1 MALGI
6 LGKKLGMTR
15 IFTEDGRWIV
25 VTVLEAGPCKVIQ
38 RKTKDIDGYE
48 AVQLGFGELKESKC
62 NKPQSGHFAK
72 SDIKPMRV
80 LRELRV
86 GGDSELSPGDELK
99 ADIFAAGD
107 RVDVI
112 GTSKGKGFAGAMKR
126 HNFGGGPGG
135 HGSHFHRAPG
145 SVGQS
150 ADPAKVY
157 KNKKLPGH
165 MGNRKITMQNLEVIT
180 VDPDKNLLLVR
191 GNVPGANGGVVM
203 VRKSV
208 KGAQ

>member
-15 IFTEDGRWIV
+15 VFTEDGRWTV
-25 VTVLEAGPCKVIQ
+25 VTVLEAGPCKVVQ
-38 RKTKDIDGYE
+38 RKTKESDGYE

-86 GGDSELSPGDELK
+86 GGDSELSPGDEVK
-99 ADIFAAGD
+99 ADIFAVGD
-107 RVDVI
+107 RVDVV

-165 MGNRKITMQNLEVIT
+165 MGNRKSPCRIW
-180 VDPDKNLLLVR
+180 K
-191 GNVPGANGGVVM
+191 
-203 VRKSV
+203 
-208 KGAQ
+208 